1 MLKNVL
7 QIYVDEASDN
17 MDIGVVVDS
26 IDTGREYVSYDVVA
40 FISEYGEL
48 MISVA
53 I

>member
-7 QIYVDEASDN
+7 QIYIDEASDN

-26 IDTGREYVSYDVVA
+26 LESGKEYVSYDVVA
-40 FISEYGEL
+40 FISDYGEL

-53 I
+53 V